1 LSRVAR
7 ILSAPGRTTLS
18 GVPEGYDAL
27 MLAEVAAAG
36 IDVLH
41 VARDAARLARVS
53 EALEYFAPDLEVV
66 RFPAWDCLPYDRV
79 SPNPE
84 IASARTAA
92 LVALAGRTR
101 KGGFVVVTTVNAML
115 QRVPARASF
124 ATASFVTRVGTEL
137 ELDALTGFLARN
149 GYSRTDTVRESGEFA
164 LRGGIVDLFPP
175 GVEEPVR
182 LDLFGD
188 RLERIRAFDPVTQI
202 STRDLESL
210 SLGPVSEVF
219 LDPDS
224 IARFRTGYRQLP
236 GATAEDPIYVAIS
249 EGRKSIGM
257 EHYLPLFHERLETLF
272 DYLTGAAVTLDH
284 QAEDA
289 RDARLET
296 IADYYE
302 ARRSFQE
309 TRAANTEGTP
319 AYRPLEPH
327 TLYLNDREWDRRLS
341 DRAVG
346 ELSPF
351 AVPPSPEEGRRSVDL
366 GGRRMES
373 FTASAAAN
381 AFDAVRD
388 FLARERKPG
397 RRRAIAA
404 YTAGSRDRVQHLLAE
419 HGVPA
424 LTVADSWEE
433 ARKLPDDAVALIVLG
448 IEHGFTTPE
457 LVVVSEPDILGERLT
472 RPQRRRRK
480 AEEII
485 ADASELAPGD
495 LVVHV
500 DHGIGRYEG
509 LETISAMGAPHD
521 CFRLTYADGDRLF
534 VPVENIEVLSRYG
547 SGETTAALDKLGGQ
561 AWQARKSRLKRR
573 LRDMAD
579 ALIKIAAERALKTAP
594 VVVATPG
601 TYDEFCAR
609 FPYTETDD
617 QIQAIDDT
625 VADLAA
631 GHAMDRLI
639 CGDVGFGKTEV
650 ALRAAYATVLSGGQV
665 AVVVPTTLLARQH
678 FETFSQRFAGLGIR
692 IGRLSRLVSAKEAA
706 ETKAGLADGSVHI
719 VVGTHALLGKSITFR
734 NLTLLVVDEEQHFGV
749 VHKERLKQL
758 RADVHVLTL
767 TATPIPRTLQL
778 ALSGV
783 RQMSIIATPPVDRLA
798 VRTFVLPY
806 DPVVIREAIMRERF
820 RGGQVFYVVP
830 RIEDLPDITDRLRR
844 LVPEASI
851 VVAHGQMPPRALED
865 VMNQFYAQEKDIL
878 LSTQIIESG
887 LDIPTVNTMI
897 VHRADMFGLAQLYQ
911 LRGRIGRSKL
921 RAYCYLTLQAKKT
934 LTVAAER
941 RLHVLQ
947 TLDTLGAGFS
957 LASHDLDI
965 RGAGNLLGQEQSGH
979 IREVGIELYQHMLEE
994 AVAAARGGAEAVES
1008 WTPQINIGIPVLI
1021 PETYVADLGLRLGLY
1036 RRLSEVQ
1043 TRGDVDAFAAELID
1057 RFGALPPEVKNL
1069 LDVVTIKLHC
1079 RAACIER
1086 LEAGPRGALLAFRQN
1101 RFANPAG
1108 LVALI
1113 QREGAGRAVLRPDHR
1128 LVLHREWH
1136 NAETRLKGA
1145 LKLVETLA
1153 EIAAVGAPAMA
1164 K

>member
-1 LSRVAR
+1 M
-7 ILSAPGRTTLS
+7 LS

-27 MLAEVAAAG
+27 LIAEVASSG

-41 VARDAARLARVS
+41 VARDDARMARLA
-53 EALEYFAPDLEVV
+53 EALRFFAPALEVL

-84 IASARTAA
+84 IASERTATLMRLA
-92 LVALAGRTR
+92 ARDAKQGLV
-101 KGGFVVVTTVNAML
+101 VISTVNALL
-115 QRVPARASF
+115 QRVPAQASF
-124 ATASFVTRVGTEL
+124 ADASFSTRTGATVAL
-137 ELDALTGFLARN
+137 EELTGFLARN
-149 GYSRTDTVRESGEFA
+149 GYGRSDTVREPGEFA

-175 GVEEPVR
+175 GAEEPVR
-182 LDLFGD
+182 FDLFGD
-188 RLERIRAFDPVTQI
+188 RLERIRAFDPVSQI
-202 STRDLESL
+202 STHDLDSL

-224 IARFRTGYRQLP
+224 IARFRAGYRALP
-236 GATAEDPIYVAIS
+236 GATAEDPIYIAIS
-249 EGRKSIGM
+249 EGRKYAGM
-257 EHYLPLFHERLETLF
+257 EHYLPLFHERLDTLF
-272 DYLTGAAVTLDH
+272 DYVPGAAVTLDH
-284 QAEDA
+284 QAEEA

-309 TRAANTEGTP
+309 TRTAAVDSAP
-319 AYRPLEPH
+319 AYRPVEPQ
-327 TLYLNDREWDRRLS
+327 TLYLNEREWELQLS
-341 DRAVG
+341 RRAVG

-351 AVPPSPEEGRRSVDL
+351 AVPPSPEQGRRAVDL
-366 GGRRMES
+366 GGRRMEI
-373 FTASAAAN
+373 FAASATSN
-381 AFDAVRD
+381 VFDAVRYY
-388 FLARERKPG
+388 LARER
-397 RRRAIAA
+397 RADRVRVIAA
-404 YTAGSRDRVQHLLAE
+404 FSVGSRDRLSHLFAE
-419 HGVPA
+419 HGVT
-424 LTVADSWEE
+424 LVKLVESW
-433 ARKLPDDAVALIVLG
+433 DDARRVAEDEVALVVLS
-448 IEHGFTTPE
+448 IEHGFATPD
-457 LVVVSEPDILGERLT
+457 LIVVGEQDILGERLA

-495 LVVHV
+495 LIVHV

-509 LETISAMGAPHD
+509 LETITAMGAPHD

-547 SGETTAALDKLGGQ
+547 SGEATAALDKLGGQ
-561 AWQARKSRLKRR
+561 AWQARKARLKKR
-573 LRDMAD
+573 LRDMAE
-579 ALIKIAAERALKTAP
+579 ALIKVAAERALKTAR
-594 VVVATPG
+594 VVVAPPG

-609 FPYTETDD
+609 FPYTETED

-625 VADLAA
+625 IHDLAT
-631 GHAMDRLI
+631 GRAMDRLI

-678 FETFSQRFAGLGIR
+678 YETFTKRFAGLGVS
-692 IGRLSRLVSAKEAA
+692 IGRLSRLVTAKEAA
-706 ETKAGLADGSVHI
+706 ETKAGLADGSIKI
-719 VVGTHALLGKSITFR
+719 VIGTHALLSKSITFR
-734 NLTLLVVDEEQHFGV
+734 SLELLVVDEEQHFGV
-749 VHKERLKQL
+749 SHKERLKQL

-778 ALSGV
+778 AMSGL
-783 RQMSIIATPPVDRLA
+783 REMSIIATPPVDRLA

-830 RIEDLPDITDRLRR
+830 RIEDLPEMTERLRR
-844 LVPEASI
+844 LVPEASVAI
-851 VVAHGQMPPRALED
+851 AHGQMGARQLED
-865 VMNQFYAQEKDIL
+865 VMNQFYARERDIL

-921 RAYCYLTLQAKKT
+921 RAYCYLTLQPKKT

-947 TLDTLGAGFS
+947 TLDTLGAGFT

-965 RGAGNLLGQEQSGH
+965 RGAGNLLGEEQSGH

-994 AVAAARGGAEAVES
+994 AVAVAKGSAAEAVEA

-1021 PETYVADLGLRLGLY
+1021 PETYVSDLGVRLGLY
-1036 RRLSEVQ
+1036 RRLGEVE
-1043 TRGDVDAFAAELID
+1043 TRADVEAFAAELID
-1057 RFGALPPEVKNL
+1057 RFGSLPQEAQNL
-1069 LDVVTIKLHC
+1069 LDVVTIKLNC
-1079 RAACIER
+1079 RAAGIER
-1086 LEAGPRGALLAFRQN
+1086 LEAGPRGASIVFRDN

-1108 LVALI
+1108 LVAFI
-1113 QREGAGRAVLRPDHR
+1113 QKEGKGRAVLHPDHK

-1136 NAETRLKGA
+1136 AEVARLKGA
-1145 LKLVETLA
+1145 LELTQALA
-1153 EIAAVGAPAMA
+1153 EVA
-1164 K
+1164 KI